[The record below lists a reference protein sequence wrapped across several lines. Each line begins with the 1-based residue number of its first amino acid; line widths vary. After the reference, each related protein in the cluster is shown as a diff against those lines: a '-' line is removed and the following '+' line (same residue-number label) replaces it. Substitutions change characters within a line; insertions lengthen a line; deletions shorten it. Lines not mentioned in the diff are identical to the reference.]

1 MENSPNV
8 WKTFS
13 TIPLYTYPLYSP
25 VLPIKSISNTDL
37 YFISTCGEFST
48 CGESFLQLYS
58 NITLY
63 FIFIFIKIIFSLFYF
78 NFFSLSS
85 FLFSLSSFLFS
96 SLCSP
101 KTHGNPYP
109 RQTHGEPR
117 HDKPTASPVTT
128 NPRRAQSRQTH
139 ASPVTANPRPAQSR
153 QTHTQPRHGKP
164 MASPAVS
171 R

>member
-1 MENSPNV
+1 MNSTKDILKSLENYDRQSQ
-8 WKTFS
+8 
-13 TIPLYTYPLYSP
+13 TYC
-25 VLPIKSISNTDL
+25 KSNSNTTL
-37 YFISTCGEFST
+37 HFISTCREFFT
-48 CGESFLQLYS
+48 CGESFFYLHS
-58 NITLY
+58 NTTLY

-117 HDKPTASPVTT
+117 HGKPTASPVTT

-139 ASPVTANPRPAQSR
+139 VSPVTANPRPAQSR
-153 QTHTQPRHGKP
+153 QTHGEPRHGKP
-164 MASPAVS
+164 TASPTVS